1 MSRNFYALFS
11 LTKRGIKLF
20 LKDRAGVFFSLLA
33 PLIVLLL
40 YVLFL
45 ADVQLQSLRSYLMD
59 LPVSDELAGA
69 FVDGW
74 MLAGAVSVACI
85 TVPFSAQSIMI
96 KDKETGSLADM
107 LVSPVSRRI
116 IQLSYLTAVFVVS
129 SCICLVVLAVAFV
142 YLAITGWYLSAADA
156 FALAGLLIFSVLSA
170 SVLSNIIC
178 SFISTQGAHGAFT
191 GILSAAIGFLVGAY
205 MPLSMFPTGVQYGVL
220 ILPGTYSAGAFRN
233 LFMRGALNEISALS
247 MPAGE
252 GLAEGFSLT
261 LDFFGSPIGLSWQL
275 WLFAATTLVVAAAA
289 FAVRLML
296 KKKTYDFASVGK
308 KKKN

>member
-96 KDKETGSLADM
+96 KDKE
-107 LVSPVSRRI
+107 I

-129 SCICLVVLAVAFV
+129 SCISLVVLAVAFV

-205 MPLSMFPTGVQYGVL
+205 MPLSVFPTGVQYGVL

-247 MPAGE
+247 VHAGE

-261 LDFFGSPIGLSWQL
+261 LDFFGRPIGLSAQL
-275 WLFAATTLVVAAAA
+275 WLFVAATLVVAAAA
-289 FAVRLML
+289 FALRLML
-296 KKKTYDFASVGK
+296 KKKTYDFASAGK